1 MSEGFERTL
10 DHLRSL
16 SDSEAQKGRL
26 FERLIK
32 AFFTADPIYK
42 DRFSDAW
49 LWAEWADQNPEFDRL
64 DIGIDLVAEERNGGF
79 CAIQCKFC
87 SKQTRISKRELDSFI
102 SASAREPFTARIV
115 VDTGAEWGPNA
126 RKTISN
132 LKPACAVLR
141 FGDLADRPI
150 NWPDLA
156 SGEPEDLALKGE
168 RFSLRPHQQD
178 ALKAVT
184 DGFEDSDR
192 GKLIMACGT
201 GKTFTAL
208 RIAEATAGVGGRAL
222 YLVPSISLF
231 VQSMREWATER
242 SVPHRYIGICSDTR
256 AGRNDE
262 DSSLQELEIP
272 VTTDPEAI
280 SAALRESHD
289 GAMTVV
295 FCTYHSIRLV
305 EQAQDNGAPDFDL
318 VLCDEA
324 HRTTGIDRPE
334 DKTSPFVLVHN
345 AESIRA
351 RKRLYMTATPRLYTE
366 ATKAAAGNHAA
377 EVFSMDDEA
386 TFGPEFYRLPY
397 SKAVEQN
404 LLSDYKVVVLAM
416 SEERVDGLVHG
427 HLKSGDSEIDIAD
440 AAKIVGGWQA
450 LQNPENNATR
460 NGHGFRLR
468 RAIAFTNTI
477 AASERLEKF
486 WDDLVGQA
494 IELLPEDQRADAFR
508 CETRHV
514 DGQHHALD
522 RKARIEWLKGTTPG
536 SCRILSNARCLSEG
550 IDVPALDA
558 VLFMSPR
565 NSHVDIVRGVG
576 RAMCK
581 AAGKEYGYIVLPI
594 AVPAGTDPAMI
605 LNDNERVA
613 SVWGVL
619 RALRSHD
626 DRFNAEINKID
637 LNKNSSGRIIVIG
650 GHSDGGGFPR
660 PSVLPF
666 PPMDLPPE
674 ALFAKAVEK
683 CGDRK
688 YWETWAKDAADI
700 FARLVHRIEGLLAN
714 PDSDALRER
723 FGAFQE
729 ELRASINDSI
739 TRDNAIDMMAQH
751 IVTRPVFEALFE
763 DYNFAAGN
771 PVARA
776 LDELHRD
783 FGEFSLENE
792 IRDLERFYESVRMR
806 ARGLD
811 NSMARQ
817 HVLEELYE
825 KFFATALKK
834 DADRLGIVY
843 TPVAVVDFIL
853 NSTNHVLRKEFGR
866 SLSDEGVHVLDPFT
880 GTGTFLVRLLQL
892 GLIRGAD
899 LERKYREE
907 LHANEIALLAYYI
920 AAVHIEEAYRDR
932 LEPDSAYEPFKGI
945 VLTDTF
951 NLRQDRTG
959 FPRQWLRANSE
970 RVERQQASPIH
981 VIVGNPPW
989 SAWQK
994 SLADENPN
1002 VDYPQLERR
1011 ISETYAKRSGATL
1024 KNSHYDTY
1032 KMAIRWASD
1041 RIGDEGVVAF
1051 VTDGSWIEGH
1061 GDFGMRACLAEE
1073 FNSMYILNLRG
1084 DQRTQ
1089 GEQSR
1094 REGGNIFGQG
1104 SRAPAVITLL
1114 VRKHNSN
1121 PFGCQIYYCEI
1132 GDYLKGEDKL
1142 NRLLHVYS
1150 VGDVRDW
1157 VTIKLDRHYDWIGQ
1171 RTGGFRELYAIGSKD
1186 TKSGRAE
1193 DAILGLYSNGY
1204 ASGRDEYTY
1213 NYSFERCADGGNG
1226 MVKNYQAALRE
1237 LKQSTSAFP
1246 DVSDIVSLHSSH
1258 LRWDRELRN
1267 NLMRA
1272 KTVEFSQKNIRRV
1285 SYRPFVAINCYMDY
1299 TLANCKYRV
1308 DEMFPEKDSENLV
1321 ICVPGVGSTKP
1332 FSTLM
1337 VDHVPDRHLLESCQC
1352 FPRYRFSKSNRS
1364 KGELINDASDL
1375 ERRDNIIYTAWW
1387 NFERCY
1393 VDVSLTKDD
1402 IFFFIYGILHAP
1414 SYRERFGVDLTKEI
1428 PRIPMDPEFHAFSR
1442 AGRALANLHLGY
1454 ETCDEYPLE
1463 LVTSQPSI
1471 PQEDHYRLSNRAM
1484 RFQDDSRTVLRINDY
1499 LTLRGIPA
1507 SAHQYQVNGRTP
1519 LEWLIDRYK
1528 VVRDKHSGILNDPND
1543 WFERPEDLVK
1553 AIRRIVWV
1561 SVETTKIVD
1570 DLPKISGS
1578 NYYEYRLVFDIE
1590 GEAIRGMNAIAN
1602 SPYAEED
1609 QAFVDAIT
1617 DTDWGEWK
1625 W

>member
-26 FERLIK
+26 FERLMK

-42 DRFSDAW
+42 DRFSDVC
-49 LWAEWADQNPEFDRL
+49 LWAEWAARDPDFDGV

-79 CAIQCKFC
+79 CAIQCKFY
-87 SKQTRISKRELDSFI
+87 SRQTRISKPQLDSFI
-102 SASAREPFTARIV
+102 SASARDPFTARIV

-156 SGEPEDLALKGE
+156 SGEPEDLALRGE
-168 RFSLRPHQQD
+168 RFSLRPHQRD

-184 DGFEDSDR
+184 DGFEDCDR

-256 AGRNDE
+256 AGKNDE
-262 DSSLQELEIP
+262 DASLQELEIP

-366 ATKAAAGNHAA
+366 ATKMKASNHAV

-386 TFGPEFYRLPY
+386 TFGPEFYWLPF
-397 SKAVEQN
+397 SRAVEQN

-416 SEERVDGLVHG
+416 SEERVDGLVQG
-427 HLKSGDSEIDIAD
+427 HLKSGDSEINITD
-440 AAKIVGGWQA
+440 AAKIVGCWRA
-450 LQNPENNATR
+450 LQNPENNPTG

-477 AASERLEKF
+477 AASKRLEKF

-494 IELLPEDQRADAFR
+494 IDLLPEDQRADAFR

-565 NSHVDIVRGVG
+565 NSHVDIVQGVG
-576 RAMCK
+576 RAMRK

-594 AVPAGTDPAMI
+594 AVPAGTDPATI

-637 LNKNSSGRIIVIG
+637 LNKKSGGRIIVIG
-650 GHSDGGGFPR
+650 GNGDGGGSPR
-660 PSVLPF
+660 PGFLPF
-666 PPMDLPPE
+666 PPMDLPPD
-674 ALFAKAVEK
+674 ALYAKVVEK

-688 YWETWAKDAADI
+688 YWETWAKDVADI
-700 FARLVHRIEGLLAN
+700 FSRLVHRIEGLLAN
-714 PDSDALRER
+714 PDNGTLREW
-723 FGAFQE
+723 FGAFQD

-751 IVTRPVFEALFE
+751 ILTRPVFEALFE

-783 FGEFSLENE
+783 FGEFGLENE
-792 IRDLERFYESVRMR
+792 TRDLERFYESVRMR

-817 HVLEELYE
+817 HVLKELYE

-834 DADRLGIVY
+834 EADRLGIVY
-843 TPVAVVDFIL
+843 TPVEVVDFIL
-853 NSTNHVLRKEFGR
+853 KSADHLLRKEFGR
-866 SLSDEGVHVLDPFT
+866 GLSDEGVHVLDPFT
-880 GTGTFLVRLLQL
+880 GTGIFLVRLLQS
-892 GLIRGAD
+892 GLIQDAD

-907 LHANEIALLAYYI
+907 LHANEIVLLAYYI
-920 AAVHIEEAYRDR
+920 AAVHIEEAYRGR
-932 LEPDSAYEPFKGI
+932 LGPDSTHEPFKGI

-959 FPRQWLRANSE
+959 FPRDWLPANSE
-970 RVERQQASPIH
+970 RVERQQASPIQ

-994 SLADENPN
+994 SSADKNPN

-1011 ISETYAKRSGATL
+1011 ISETYAKRSSATN
-1024 KNSHYDTY
+1024 KNSLYDTY

-1051 VTDGSWIEGH
+1051 VTNGSWIEGH
-1061 GDFGMRACLAEE
+1061 VDSGVRACLAEE
-1073 FNSMYILNLRG
+1073 FNSVYVFNLRG
-1084 DQRTQ
+1084 NQRTQ
-1089 GEQSR
+1089 GERSR
-1094 REGGNIFGQG
+1094 REGGKVFGQG
-1104 SRAPAVITLL
+1104 SRAPVAVTLL
-1114 VRKHNSN
+1114 VRKQNAHQC
-1121 PFGCQIYYCEI
+1121 GCQIYYHDI
-1132 GDYLKGEDKL
+1132 GDYLKREEKL
-1142 NRLLHVYS
+1142 KRVLHAES
-1150 VGDVRDW
+1150 VGGVQNW
-1157 VTIKLDRHYDWIGQ
+1157 ATITPNRHHDWIDQ
-1171 RTGGFRELYAIGSKD
+1171 RTEAFSDLYAVGSKD
-1186 TKSGRAE
+1186 TKAGKSE
-1193 DAILGLYSNGY
+1193 DAIFGLFSRGY
-1204 ASGRDEYTY
+1204 ASGRDAYTY
-1213 NYSFERCADGGNG
+1213 NYSYQYCADNG
-1226 MVKNYQAALRE
+1226 HNMVKNYQGALRE
-1237 LKQSTSAFP
+1237 IQQSTNAFQSI
-1246 DVSDIVSLHSSH
+1246 DEIVRHHSSH

-1267 NLMRA
+1267 NLLRSRPITFDEN
-1272 KTVEFSQKNIRRV
+1272 KVRRI
-1285 SYRPFVAINCYMDY
+1285 SYRPFVPINCYMDY
-1299 TLANCKYRV
+1299 SLASMKYRL
-1308 DEMFPEKDSENLV
+1308 DEIFPQSTSENLA
-1321 ICVPGVGSTKP
+1321 ICVPGMGSNRP

-1337 VDHVPDRHLLESCQC
+1337 VDQVPDLHFLEFGQC
-1352 FPRYRFSKSNRS
+1352 FPRYRFSKANSSQGGLLNETS
-1364 KGELINDASDL
+1364 SLD
-1375 ERRDNIIYTAWW
+1375 RRDNITFTAHW
-1387 NFERCY
+1387 NFQQCY
-1393 VDVSLTKDD
+1393 VDDSITKDD
-1402 IFFFIYGILHAP
+1402 VFFYVYGILHAP
-1414 SYRERFGVDLTKEI
+1414 SYREQFAVDLTKEI
-1428 PRIPMDPEFHAFSR
+1428 PRIPLVPDFLTFSR
-1442 AGRALANLHLGY
+1442 AGRALADLHLGY
-1454 ETCDEYPLE
+1454 ETCEEFPLE
-1463 LVTSQPSI
+1463 SFTPPPI
-1471 PQEDHYRLSNRAM
+1471 PP
-1484 RFQDDSRTVLRINDY
+1484 F
-1499 LTLRGIPA
+1499 
-1507 SAHQYQVNGRTP
+1507 
-1519 LEWLIDRYK
+1519 
-1528 VVRDKHSGILNDPND
+1528 
-1543 WFERPEDLVK
+1543 
-1553 AIRRIVWV
+1553 
-1561 SVETTKIVD
+1561 
-1570 DLPKISGS
+1570 DLPKTIHAEQSSDAISG
-1578 NYYEYRLVFDIE
+1578 RIKD
-1590 GEAIRGMNAIAN
+1590 GTTG
-1602 SPYAEED
+1602 
-1609 QAFVDAIT
+1609 Q
-1617 DTDWGEWK
+1617 
-1625 W
+1625 

>member
-16 SDSEAQKGRL
+16 SDSESTKGSL

-32 AFFTADPIYK
+32 VFFTADPIYK
-42 DRFSDAW
+42 DRFSDVW
-49 LWAEWADQNPEFDRL
+49 LWAEWAARNPEFDRV

-79 CAIQCKFC
+79 CAIQCKFY
-87 SKQTRISKRELDSFI
+87 SKQTGISKRDLDSFI
-102 SASAREPFTARIV
+102 SASARDPFTARIV
-115 VDTGAEWGPNA
+115 VDSGAEWGPNA

-150 NWPDLA
+150 HWPDLA
-156 SGEPEDLALKGE
+156 SGEPEDLALRGE

-208 RIAEATAGVGGRAL
+208 RIAETTAGVGGRAL

-231 VQSMREWATER
+231 VLAMREWATER

-262 DSSLQELEIP
+262 DASLQELETP
-272 VTTDPEAI
+272 VTPDPEAI

-289 GAMTVV
+289 EAMTVV

-324 HRTTGIDRPE
+324 HRTTGIDRPR

-366 ATKAAAGNHAA
+366 ATEARAGNHAV

-386 TFGPEFYRLPY
+386 TFGPEFYRLPF
-397 SKAVEQN
+397 SRAVEQN

-416 SEERVDGLVHG
+416 SEERVDGLVQG
-427 HLKSGDSEIDIAD
+427 HLKSGDSEINITD
-440 AAKIVGGWQA
+440 AAKIVGCWQA
-450 LQNPENNATR
+450 LQNPENNATGK
-460 NGHGFRLR
+460 GHGFQLR

-477 AASERLEKF
+477 AASKRLEKF

-536 SCRILSNARCLSEG
+536 ACRILSNARCLSEG

-565 NSHVDIVRGVG
+565 NSHVEIVQGVG
-576 RAMCK
+576 RAMRK

-594 AVPAGTDPAMI
+594 AVPAGTDPATI
-605 LNDNERVA
+605 LNDNERFA

-626 DRFNAEINKID
+626 DRFDAEINKID
-637 LNKNSSGRIIVIG
+637 LNKNSGGRIIVIG
-650 GHSDGGGFPR
+650 GHSDGGGFPS

-674 ALFAKAVEK
+674 ALYAKVVEK

-700 FARLVHRIEGLLAN
+700 FSRLVHRIEGLLAN
-714 PDSDALRER
+714 PDNDALCER
-723 FGAFQE
+723 FGTFQE

-739 TRDNAIDMMAQH
+739 TRANAIDMMAQH
-751 IVTRPVFEALFE
+751 ILTRPVFEALFE
-763 DYNFAAGN
+763 HYDFVAGN

-783 FGEFSLENE
+783 FGEFGLENE
-792 IRDLERFYESVRMR
+792 TRDLERFYESVRMR

-817 HVLEELYE
+817 RVLKELYE

-834 DADRLGIVY
+834 EADRLGIVY

-853 NSTNHVLRKEFGR
+853 NSADHVLRKEFGR
-866 SLSDEGVHVLDPFT
+866 GLSDEGVHVLDPFT
-880 GTGTFLVRLLQL
+880 GTGIFLVRLLQF
-892 GLIRGAD
+892 GLIQDAD

-907 LHANEIALLAYYI
+907 LHANEIALLAYYM
-920 AAVHIEEAYRDR
+920 ATVHIEEAYRDR
-932 LEPDSAYEPFKGI
+932 LGPDSAYEPFKGT

-951 NLRQDRTG
+951 NLRQDRTD
-959 FPRQWLRANSE
+959 FPREWLPANSE
-970 RVERQQASPIH
+970 RVERQQASPIQ

-994 SLADENPN
+994 ISADENPN
-1002 VDYPQLERR
+1002 VDYPQLDRR

-1041 RIGDEGVVAF
+1041 RIGDDGVVAF

-1061 GDFGMRACLAEE
+1061 GEFGMRACLAEE
-1073 FNSMYILNLRG
+1073 FNSMYVLNLRG

-1094 REGGNIFGQG
+1094 RDGGTVFGQG
-1104 SRAPAVITLL
+1104 SRAPAAITLL
-1114 VRKHNSN
+1114 VHKHNADQT
-1121 PFGCQIYYCEI
+1121 GCQIYYRDI
-1132 GDYLKGEDKL
+1132 GDYLKGEQKL
-1142 NRLLHVYS
+1142 ERLHGVYS
-1150 VGDVRDW
+1150 VGGVHDW
-1157 VTIKLDRHYDWIGQ
+1157 VTIKVDRHYDWIGQ
-1171 RTGGFRELYAIGSKD
+1171 RTAGFRELYAIGSKD
-1186 TKSGRAE
+1186 TKSGKAE
-1193 DAILGLYSNGY
+1193 DAILGFYSNGY
-1204 ASGRDEYTY
+1204 TFGRDAYTC
-1213 NYSFERCADGGNG
+1213 NYSFERCADSGNE
-1226 MVKNYQAALRE
+1226 MVKSYQAALQE
-1237 LKQSTSAFP
+1237 SKQSTSAFQ
-1246 DVSDIVSLHSSH
+1246 DVSDIVSHRSSGLH
-1258 LRWDRELRN
+1258 WDREPRN
-1267 NLMRA
+1267 NTMQA
-1272 KTVEFSQKNIRRV
+1272 KTVEVSQENIRRV
-1285 SYRPFVAINCYMDY
+1285 SYRPFVTINCHMDY
-1299 TLANCKYRV
+1299 TLANCKYHV

-1321 ICVPGVGSTKP
+1321 ICVPGAGSTKP
-1332 FSTLM
+1332 FSTLI
-1337 VDHVPDRHLLESCQC
+1337 VDHVPDRHLLEFCQC

-1364 KGELINDASDL
+1364 QSESINDVSDL

-1387 NFERCY
+1387 NFQRCY

-1414 SYRERFGVDLTKEI
+1414 SYRERFGVDLTKET
-1428 PRIPMDPEFHAFSR
+1428 PRIPMDPEFHEFSR

-1463 LVTSQPSI
+1463 LVTSAPSV
-1471 PQEDHYRLSNRAM
+1471 PQTEHSRISNRSM
-1484 RFQDDSRTVLRINDY
+1484 QFQDDSRTELRVNDC

-1519 LEWLIDRYK
+1519 LEWFIDRYK
-1528 VVRDKHSGILNDPND
+1528 VILDKHSGILNDPND
-1543 WFERPEDLVK
+1543 WFECPEDIVK
-1553 AIRRIVWV
+1553 AIRRIVWI
-1561 SVETTKIVD
+1561 SVETTKIVAA
-1570 DLPKISGS
+1570 LPELSGS
-1578 NYYEYRLVFDIE
+1578 NFDDYRLVFDIE
-1590 GEAIRGMNAIAN
+1590 GEARRGMNAVAN

>member
-16 SDSEAQKGRL
+16 SDSEATKGRL
-26 FERLIK
+26 FERLMK

-42 DRFSDAW
+42 DRFSDVW
-49 LWAEWADQNPEFDRL
+49 LWAEWAARDPDFDGV

-79 CAIQCKFC
+79 CAIQCKFY
-87 SKQTRISKRELDSFI
+87 SKQTRISKPQLDSFI
-102 SASAREPFTARIV
+102 SASARDPFTARIV

-126 RKTISN
+126 RKTISKV
-132 LKPACAVLR
+132 KPACAVLR

-156 SGEPEDLALKGE
+156 SGKPEDLALKGE
-168 RFSLRPHQQD
+168 RFNLRPHQQD

-256 AGRNDE
+256 AGKNDE

-280 SAALRESHD
+280 SEALRESHD
-289 GAMTVV
+289 QAMTVV

-305 EQAQDNGAPDFDL
+305 EQAQDNGAPNFDL

-345 AESIRA
+345 TENIRA

-366 ATKAAAGNHAA
+366 ATKMKASNHAV

-386 TFGPEFYRLPY
+386 TFGPEFYRLPF
-397 SKAVEQN
+397 SRAVEQN

-416 SEERVDGLVHG
+416 SEERVDGAVQR
-427 HLKSGDSEIDIAD
+427 HLKSSDSEINITD
-440 AAKIVGGWQA
+440 AAKIVGCWRA
-450 LQNPENNATR
+450 LQNPENNATG
-460 NGHGFRLR
+460 NGHSFRLR

-477 AASERLEKF
+477 AASKRLEKF

-565 NSHVDIVRGVG
+565 NSHVDIVQGVG
-576 RAMCK
+576 RAMRK

-594 AVPAGTDPAMI
+594 AVPAGTDPATI
-605 LNDNERVA
+605 LNDNERFA

-637 LNKNSSGRIIVIG
+637 LNKKSGGRIIVIG
-650 GHSDGGGFPR
+650 GSGDGGGSPR
-660 PSVLPF
+660 TGFLPF
-666 PPMDLPPE
+666 PPMDLPPD
-674 ALFAKAVEK
+674 ALYAKVVEK

-688 YWETWAKDAADI
+688 YWETWAKDVADI
-700 FARLVHRIEGLLAN
+700 FSRLVHRIEGLLAN
-714 PDSDALRER
+714 PDNGTLREW

-751 IVTRPVFEALFE
+751 ILTRPVFEALFE
-763 DYNFAAGN
+763 HYDFAAGN

-776 LDELHRD
+776 LDDLHRD
-783 FGEFSLENE
+783 FGEFGLENE
-792 IRDLERFYESVRMR
+792 TRDLERFYESVRMR

-811 NSMARQ
+811 NSVARQ
-817 HVLEELYE
+817 RVLMELYE

-834 DADRLGIVY
+834 EADRLGIVY
-843 TPVAVVDFIL
+843 TPVEVVDFIL
-853 NSTNHVLRKEFGR
+853 NSADHVLRKEFGR
-866 SLSDEGVHVLDPFT
+866 GLSDEGVHVLDPFT
-880 GTGTFLVRLLQL
+880 GTGIFLVRLLQS
-892 GLIRGAD
+892 GLIQDAD

-907 LHANEIALLAYYI
+907 LHANEIVLLAYYI
-920 AAVHIEEAYRDR
+920 AAIHIEEAYRGR
-932 LEPDSAYEPFKGI
+932 LGPESAYEPFKGI

-959 FPRQWLRANSE
+959 FPREWLPANSE
-970 RVERQQASPIH
+970 RVERQQASPIQ

-994 SLADENPN
+994 SSADENPN
-1002 VDYPQLERR
+1002 VDYPQLEQR
-1011 ISETYAKRSGATL
+1011 ISETYATRSNATL
-1024 KNSHYDTY
+1024 KNSLYDTY

-1051 VTDGSWIEGH
+1051 VTNGSWIEGH
-1061 GDFGMRACLAEE
+1061 VDSGVRACLAEE
-1073 FNSMYILNLRG
+1073 FNSVYVLNLRG
-1084 DQRTQ
+1084 NQRTQ
-1089 GEQSR
+1089 GERSR
-1094 REGGNIFGQG
+1094 REGGKVFGQG
-1104 SRAPAVITLL
+1104 SRAPVAITLL
-1114 VRKHNSN
+1114 VRKQNADHD
-1121 PFGCQIYYCEI
+1121 GCQIHYHDI
-1132 GDYLKGEDKL
+1132 GDYLKREEKL
-1142 NRLLHVYS
+1142 ERLLHADS
-1150 VGDVRDW
+1150 VRGVQDW
-1157 VTIKLDRHYDWIGQ
+1157 VTIKPDRHYDWIGQ
-1171 RTGGFRELYAIGSKD
+1171 RTEGFRDLYAIGSKD
-1186 TKSGRAE
+1186 TKSGKAE
-1193 DAILGLYSNGY
+1193 NAILGLYSNGY
-1204 ASGRDEYTY
+1204 TSGRDAYTY
-1213 NYSFERCADGGNG
+1213 NYSYERCADGGNG
-1226 MVKNYQAALRE
+1226 MVKNYQAALRDF
-1237 LKQSTSAFP
+1237 KQSTSAFQ
-1246 DVSDIVSLHSSH
+1246 DVRDIVSRHSSE
-1258 LRWDRELRN
+1258 LRWDRELQN
-1267 NLMRA
+1267 NLKRG
-1272 KTVEFSQKNIRRV
+1272 KSVEFSQENIRRV

-1321 ICVPGVGSTKP
+1321 ICVPGAGSTKP

-1337 VDHVPDRHLLESCQC
+1337 VDHVPDRHLLEFGQC
-1352 FPRYRFSKSNRS
+1352 FPRYRFSKRNRS
-1364 KGELINDASDL
+1364 QGELINDASDI
-1375 ERRDNIIYTAWW
+1375 ERRDNIVFTAWW
-1387 NFERCY
+1387 NFEMCY
-1393 VDVSLTKDD
+1393 VNLSLTRDD

-1414 SYRERFGVDLTKEI
+1414 SYRERFTVDLTKEI
-1428 PRIPMDPEFHAFSR
+1428 PRIPMDPEFHAFAK
-1442 AGRALANLHLGY
+1442 AGRALAALHLGY
-1454 ETCDEYPLE
+1454 ESCDEYPLE
-1463 LVTSQPSI
+1463 LVISQPSI
-1471 PQEDHYRLSNRAM
+1471 PQEDHFRLSNRAM
-1484 RFQDDSRTVLRINDY
+1484 RFQDDSRTELRINDN

-1528 VVRDKHSGILNDPND
+1528 VVQDKHSGIINDPND

-1570 DLPKISGS
+1570 ALPELSGS
-1578 NYYEYRLVFDIE
+1578 NYYDYRLVFDIE
-1590 GEAIRGMNAIAN
+1590 GEARRGMNAIAN
-1602 SPYAEED
+1602 SPHAEED

>member
-16 SDSEAQKGRL
+16 SDSEATKGRL
-26 FERLIK
+26 FERLMK

-42 DRFSDAW
+42 DRFSDVW
-49 LWAEWADQNPEFDRL
+49 LWAEWAARNPDFDGV

-79 CAIQCKFC
+79 CAMQCKFY
-87 SKQTRISKRELDSFI
+87 SKQTRISKPQLDSFV
-102 SASAREPFTARIV
+102 SASARDPFIARIV
-115 VDTGAEWGPNA
+115 VDTGAEWGSNA
-126 RKTISN
+126 RKTVSN

-150 NWPDLA
+150 NWPDLV

-168 RFSLRPHQQD
+168 RFSLRPHQHD

-184 DGFEDSDR
+184 GGFKDSDR

-208 RIAEATAGVGGRAL
+208 RIAETTAGVGGRAL

-231 VQSMREWATER
+231 LQSMREWATER

-262 DSSLQELEIP
+262 DASLQELEVP

-289 GAMTVV
+289 EAMTVV

-324 HRTTGIDRPE
+324 HRTTGVDRPE

-366 ATKAAAGNHAA
+366 ATKMKASNHAV

-386 TFGPEFYRLPY
+386 TFGPEFYRLPF
-397 SKAVEQN
+397 SRAVEQN

-416 SEERVDGLVHG
+416 SEERVDGAVQR
-427 HLKSGDSEIDIAD
+427 HLRSGDSEINITD
-440 AAKIVGGWQA
+440 AAKIVGCWRA
-450 LQNPENNATR
+450 LQNPENNATG

-477 AASERLEKF
+477 AASKRLEKF

-565 NSHVDIVRGVG
+565 NSHVDIVQGVG
-576 RAMCK
+576 RAMRK

-594 AVPAGTDPAMI
+594 AVPAGTDPATI
-605 LNDNERVA
+605 LNDNERFA

-637 LNKNSSGRIIVIG
+637 LNKKSGGRIIVI
-650 GHSDGGGFPR
+650 DGNGDGNGSPR
-660 PSVLPF
+660 PGVLPF
-666 PPMDLPPE
+666 PPMDLPPD
-674 ALFAKAVEK
+674 ALYAKVVEK

-688 YWETWAKDAADI
+688 YWETWAKDVADI
-700 FARLVHRIEGLLAN
+700 FSRLVHRIEGLLAN
-714 PDSDALRER
+714 PDNGTLRDW

-751 IVTRPVFEALFE
+751 ILTRPVFEALFE
-763 DYNFAAGN
+763 HYNFAAGN

-783 FGEFSLENE
+783 FGEFGLENE
-792 IRDLERFYESVRMR
+792 TRDLDRFYESVRMR

-811 NSMARQ
+811 NSVARQ
-817 HVLEELYE
+817 RVLMELYE

-834 DADRLGIVY
+834 EAERLGIVY
-843 TPVAVVDFIL
+843 TPVEIVDFIL
-853 NSTNHVLRKEFGR
+853 NSADHVLRKEFGR
-866 SLSDEGVHVLDPFT
+866 GLSDEGVHVLDPFT
-880 GTGTFLVRLLQL
+880 GTGIFLVRLLQS
-892 GLIRGAD
+892 GLIQDTD

-907 LHANEIALLAYYI
+907 LHANEIVLLAYYI
-920 AAVHIEEAYRDR
+920 AAVHIEEAYRGR
-932 LEPDSAYEPFKGI
+932 LGPDSAYEPFKGI

-959 FPRQWLRANSE
+959 FPREWLPANSE
-970 RVERQQASPIH
+970 RAERQQASPIQ

-994 SLADENPN
+994 SSADENPN

-1011 ISETYAKRSGATL
+1011 ISETYATRSSATL
-1024 KNSHYDTY
+1024 KNSLYDTY

-1041 RIGDEGVVAF
+1041 RIGDDGVVAF
-1051 VTDGSWIEGH
+1051 VTNGSWIEGH
-1061 GDFGMRACLAEE
+1061 VDSGVRACLADEY
-1073 FNSMYILNLRG
+1073 NSVYILNLRG
-1084 DQRTQ
+1084 NTRTS
-1089 GEQSR
+1089 GERAR
-1094 REGGNIFGQG
+1094 REGGQTFGQG
-1104 SRAPAVITLL
+1104 SRAPVAISLL
-1114 VRKHNSN
+1114 VRKQDADQT
-1121 PFGCQIYYCEI
+1121 GCQIYYHDI
-1132 GDYLKGEDKL
+1132 GDYLKREEKL
-1142 NRLLHVYS
+1142 ERLLRADSIGGVQ
-1150 VGDVRDW
+1150 DW
-1157 VTIKLDRHYDWIGQ
+1157 VTIKPDRHYDWIGQ
-1171 RTGGFRELYAIGSKD
+1171 RTEGFRDLYAIGSKD
-1186 TKSGRAE
+1186 TKSGKAE

-1204 ASGRDEYTY
+1204 TSGRDAYTY
-1213 NYSFERCADGGNG
+1213 NYSYERCADGGNG
-1226 MVKNYQAALRE
+1226 MVKNYQAALRDF
-1237 LKQSTSAFP
+1237 KQPTSAFQ
-1246 DVSDIVSLHSSH
+1246 DVRDIVSRHSSE

-1267 NLMRA
+1267 NLKRG
-1272 KTVEFSQKNIRRV
+1272 KSVEFSQENIRRV

-1321 ICVPGVGSTKP
+1321 ICVPGAGSTKP

-1337 VDHVPDRHLLESCQC
+1337 VDHVPDRHLLEFGQC
-1352 FPRYRFSKSNRS
+1352 FPRYRFSKRNRS
-1364 KGELINDASDL
+1364 QGELINDASDI
-1375 ERRDNIIYTAWW
+1375 ERRDNIVFTAWW
-1387 NFERCY
+1387 NFEMCY
-1393 VDVSLTKDD
+1393 VNLSLTKDD

-1414 SYRERFGVDLTKEI
+1414 SYRERFAVDLTKEI
-1428 PRIPMDPEFHAFSR
+1428 PRIPMDPEFHAFAN
-1442 AGRALANLHLGY
+1442 AGRALAALHLGY
-1454 ETCDEYPLE
+1454 ESCDEYPLE
-1463 LVTSQPSI
+1463 LVISQPSI
-1471 PQEDHYRLSNRAM
+1471 PQEDHFRLSHRAM
-1484 RFQDDSRTVLRINDY
+1484 RFRDDSRTELRINDN

-1528 VVRDKHSGILNDPND
+1528 VVQDKHSGIINDPND

-1570 DLPKISGS
+1570 ALPELSGS
-1578 NYYEYRLVFDIE
+1578 NYYNYRLVFDIE

-1602 SPYAEED
+1602 SPYAEEE

-1617 DTDWGEWK
+1617 DTDWEEWE
-1625 W
+1625 